1 MKASHHKVF
10 DGYRFSERA
19 IQESRTE
26 VQQASLLVFQRP
38 NGFLRGDS
46 QRGNRADRG
55 IQCVESVH
63 VLRLRPPHR
72 SEYYA
77 SNVQAAEETPP

>member
-1 MKASHHKVF
+1 MKAPHHKVF
-10 DGYRFSERA
+10 DGHRFSERT

-26 VQQASLLVFQRP
+26 LQQASLLAFPRP

-55 IQCVESVH
+55 IQSVESVH
-63 VLRLRPPHR
+63 VPRLPPPQR
-72 SEYYA
+72 WEYYA
-77 SNVQAAEETPP
+77 SNVRAAEETPP